1 MLGFKRFS
9 SKSIPGAA
17 ALSSRI
23 GGCPT
28 HGLSLPKRLTHH
40 RVEIGSSRRSGS
52 LGAEGA
58 EARTR
63 LGKGRTCYAHVVAG
77 RRGT

>member
-1 MLGFKRFS
+1 MTQGTEAGKGSAWGLRFRVS
-9 SKSIPGAA
+9 GSIPGAA

-63 LGKGRTCYAHVVAG
+63 LGKGRT
-77 RRGT
+77 